1 MIVRINQL
9 DLPRAEMEGGWPEQ
23 GMLGPIRYAWPQE
36 THIYEVLI
44 LDRDE
49 SKQPV
54 DAEFRRQQL
63 RQLVPEAVEA
73 LREPGEEIVV
83 RLDGPLTEGE
93 LLAAMRH
100 LTDAQG
106 RGRYAFS
113 PLRKL
118 EPDPEEEIGSVRLQ
132 MSPAMLAALCAD
144 PALGLHRSVRLR
156 AFAVPETLV
165 NPLLDVDTTDDER
178 WGEILSQCG
187 FMLSTTFGLRS
198 LHVRSRRLEPSAM
211 KSRLTKQLMHTA
223 S

>member
-9 DLPRAEMEGGWPEQ
+9 DLSRAEEEVGWADQ
-23 GMLGPIRYAWPQE
+23 GMLGPIRYALHPE

-49 SKQPV
+49 AKRSV
-54 DAEFRRQQL
+54 DESFRHEQL
-63 RQLVPEAVEA
+63 RQLIPEILSGLQA
-73 LREPGEEIVV
+73 PGEEIVV
-83 RLDGPLTEGE
+83 RLDGPLIDGE

-100 LTDAQG
+100 LTDSQG

-118 EPDPEEEIGSVRLQ
+118 EPGPEEEIGSIRLQ
-132 MSPAMLAALCAD
+132 ASAAMVAALCAD
-144 PALGLHRSVRLR
+144 PALGLQRSVRLR
-156 AFAVPETLV
+156 AFAVPESMV

-178 WGEILSQCG
+178 WGEIMSQCG
-187 FMLSTTFGLRS
+187 FLLSTTHGLRS
-198 LHVRSRRLEPSAM
+198 LHVRSRRLDPSAM
-211 KSRLTKQLMHTA
+211 KSRLIQQLMPTG